1 MQTTM
6 IYSPYSHSDMLQS
19 TRMVGDSQ
27 KIISNVSSKLL
38 LIYALLPRT
47 CKDSSQKVRV
57 HMHHV
62 HRDAHRFCFRLSTFN
77 FHLQLSRPQYL
88 VNCQR
93 FSRVPIA
100 AKKANSIAHPC
111 KMSSEERAEIFAGDP
126 DETTETKPFKFVT
139 GMCCFFSFP
148 FSHSC
153 GVVEPLNHHHH
164 LEYLRIEALEY

>member
-93 FSRVPIA
+93 FSVSRSLQKKPIA
-100 AKKANSIAHPC
+100 SPTLAKCRLK
-111 KMSSEERAEIFAGDP
+111 KELKSSP
-126 DETTETKPFKFVT
+126 VT
-139 GMCCFFSFP
+139 PTRLPRPNPS
-148 FSHSC
+148 SS
-153 GVVEPLNHHHH
+153 
-164 LEYLRIEALEY
+164 